1 MQSNTSFQPESV
13 KCAYP
18 VIKETVPQSERGY
31 NTNNKYPQFPPLMN
45 DGRAIT
51 ASWQHDAVTNAK
63 LIEENKIRSNWEYRK
78 YLTKNAAE
86 VMEQNFRESSND
98 LGYTN
103 RFATAPN
110 IQSNQ
115 VSAMSSPH
123 MYASI
128 HDNQPTLGHVTSD
141 LKTNYLSREDLQSRT
156 FSPVI
161 TQDQFI
167 KSMSNANATPI
178 NPTKTETAK

>member
-1 MQSNTSFQPESV
+1 MQSNTLFQPESL
-13 KCAYP
+13 KSAYP

-31 NTNNKYPQFPPLMN
+31 KTNNKYPQFPPLMS

-51 ASWQHDAVTNAK
+51 ASWQHDAVANAK
-63 LIEENKIRSNWEYRK
+63 IIETNNIRSNWEYRK
-78 YLTKNAAE
+78 YLTKNAAD

-115 VSAMSSPH
+115 VSGMSAPV

-128 HDNQPTLGHVTSD
+128 QDNQTAFGNVTSD
-141 LKTNYLSREDLQSRT
+141 LKTNYLSREDLQSRK

-167 KSMSNANATPI
+167 KTMNNAPAVGNNT
-178 NPTKTETAK
+178 